1 MFSHDRVI
9 SSLTKYGI
17 EFDQNEDTKVLRDRL
32 AQFYASR
39 TLIKKP
45 ISPTDQARAIAFLL
59 CDTASKTTGQILAV
73 DGGLP
78 DAFMR

>member
-1 MFSHDRVI
+1 MFPRDRVV

-17 EFDQNEDTKVLRDRL
+17 EFDGNAETESLRERL

-39 TLIKKP
+39 TLIKEP
-45 ISPTDQARAIAFLL
+45 IRPIDQAQAIAFLL
-59 CDTASKTTGQILAV
+59 SDSACRTTGQILAV